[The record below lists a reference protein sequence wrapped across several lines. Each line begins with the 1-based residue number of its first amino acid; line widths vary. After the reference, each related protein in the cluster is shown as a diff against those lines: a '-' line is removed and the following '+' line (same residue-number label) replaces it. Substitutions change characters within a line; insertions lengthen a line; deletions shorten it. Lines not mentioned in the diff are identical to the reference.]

1 MDWSWSRSTALGV
14 ERPDHTGPLNTNL
27 YILTYVHEMKP
38 KKNRVKQLCFIT
50 LLDIRF
56 PTLTLG
62 MRRHP
67 HWLVK
72 HSACIIVVD
81 SKTRCWIICVAAIAI
96 LASASRSPA
105 ALLVMGVHLG
115 IGSRRRLG
123 HHVQCWAKYYFT
135 LVGQMCTGEC
145 AVGGE

>member
-1 MDWSWSRSTALGV
+1 VVRQFEPV
-14 ERPDHTGPLNTNL
+14 LNGSVLVLFSSEKNL
-27 YILTYVHEMKP
+27 SVRFSVL
-38 KKNRVKQLCFIT
+38 KKWGENWTELNFGNT
-50 LLDIRF
+50 T
-56 PTLTLG
+56 TLTLG

-72 HSACIIVVD
+72 HSACIVVVD

-96 LASASRSPA
+96 LASASWSPA

-115 IGSRRRLG
+115 IGSRRHLG

-135 LVGQMCTGEC
+135 LAGQMCTGEC
-145 AVGGE
+145 AVGGK